1 MADVTVAEGA
11 LHIVLTVPERVF
23 SLHARSV
30 VVPLEQIRTV
40 RVVRDVLGQLRG
52 LRMPGASVPGRIA
65 IGTWRGTV
73 DGRGFHDFVLVRTSG
88 PGVVITTGGEYD
100 RVLLGADEPEELAA
114 QLTAG

>member
-23 SLHARSV
+23 SLHGHRV
-30 VVPLEQIRTV
+30 VVPLDQIRSV

-52 LRMPGASVPGRIA
+52 LRMPGAGVPGRVA

-73 DGRGFHDFVLVRTSG
+73 DGRAFHDFVLVRTAG
-88 PGVVITTGGEYD
+88 PGVVITTSGDYD
-100 RVLLGADEPEELAA
+100 RVVLGVDEPEELAA
-114 QLTAG
+114 QLTGG